1 MRPILTL
8 PRLVNGAEIRDMTKQ
23 AILSEILRLPPEE
36 RIELLADA
44 WDQMADTP
52 ADVPVPAWHV
62 AELERRLS
70 DSEAQYLSW
79 EEVRSR
85 FNGAP

>member
-1 MRPILTL
+1 MVTL
-8 PRLVNGAEIRDMTKQ
+8 PRPEIGAEIEDMTKQ
-23 AILSEILRLPPEE
+23 AILSEILRLSPEE

-44 WDQMADTP
+44 WDRVAESP
-52 ADVPVPAWHV
+52 GDVPVPAWHV

-70 DSEAQYLSW
+70 SSEAQYLSW

-85 FNGAP
+85 LRDSA